1 MSKRVFC
8 AMFALVVGIAGG
20 VPLVFGSPAP
30 RAAEPVKNPSLAD
43 PKRFASKDGA
53 FLYQAICQGCH
64 MADGLGATGAGT
76 YPALADNPRLQSA
89 YYPMF
94 LVINGQKA
102 MPGFGRML
110 DDEQVAAVVN
120 HVRTHFGNRYADAVT
135 AQQVEALRK

>member
-1 MSKRVFC
+1 MKPRFRP
-8 AMFALVVGIAGG
+8 ALFALIVAIAGG
-20 VPLVFGSPAP
+20 AGFAIGAPAP
-30 RAAEPVKNPSLAD
+30 RAPTPVKNPSLAS
-43 PKRFASKDGA
+43 PSGFASKDGA

-64 MADGLGATGAGT
+64 MADGRGASGAGT

-94 LVINGQKA
+94 LVLNGQKA

-135 AQQVEALRK
+135 AKQVEALRK